1 MAGKH
6 DLWMTGFSLAVLPLM
21 ARAEVMVRRMP
32 QLRPAFNLPP
42 LPPLSIII
50 PARDEEATLRRL
62 LPSLAAQIYP
72 GELEIIV
79 VDDHS
84 ADKTAGVA
92 AEYGARVLAA
102 PDLPPGWLGKA
113 NAMQHGANAARG
125 DYLLFTDADTCHAPT
140 SAATAVA
147 YAAAQHLDGLSIFLE
162 QETSGVLD
170 KAVLMVAFAGLFAG
184 SRPSVPL
191 LNGQYLL
198 LRRETFVATDGFT
211 AVKGEMMDD
220 LAYAHVLAAAGLNV
234 PMLRGEELACVHM
247 YDNTR
252 ELWGG
257 VARLGSGSLSHAG
270 PSGLIPALLIT
281 GVMMPMWALFS
292 DREKARR
299 NKALWLLWAGALA
312 SFLPWGKRFGSYGL
326 APLASIAAMFVQA
339 ASFFGMITRLLG
351 RGLSW
356 KGRRV

>member
-21 ARAEVMVRRMP
+21 ARAEVMVQRMP
-32 QLRPAFNLPP
+32 QLRQAYNLSP

-50 PARDEEATLRRL
+50 PARDEEDTLRRL
-62 LPSLAAQIYP
+62 LPSLTAQIYP

-84 ADKTAGVA
+84 TDETACVA
-92 AEYGARVLAA
+92 AQLGARVLSA

-113 NAMQHGANAARG
+113 NAMQHGASAARG
-125 DYLLFTDADTCHAPT
+125 AWLLFTDADTCHNPL

-147 YAAAQHLDGLSIFLE
+147 YAEAQDLDGLSIFLE
-162 QETSGVLD
+162 QETSGTLD

-198 LRRETFVATDGFT
+198 LRRETLAATGGFSPI
-211 AVKGEMMDD
+211 KGEMMDD
-220 LAYAHVLAAAGLNV
+220 LAYAHVLAEAGLNV

-292 DREKARR
+292 DRRKARD

-312 SFLPWGKRFGSYGL
+312 SFLPWGKRFGSYWL
-326 APLASIAAMFVQA
+326 APLASIAAMFVQV
-339 ASFFGMITRLLG
+339 ASFSGMIARLLG

-356 KGRRV
+356 KGRKV

>member
-1 MAGKH
+1 
-6 DLWMTGFSLAVLPLM
+6 
-21 ARAEVMVRRMP
+21 
-32 QLRPAFNLPP
+32 LPP
-42 LPPLSIII
+42 LPSLSIII

-72 GELEIIV
+72 GELEVIV

-84 ADKTAGVA
+84 EDKTARVA
-92 AEYGARVLAA
+92 AEFGARVLAA

-113 NAMQHGANAARG
+113 NAMQHGASAARG
-125 DYLLFTDADTCHAPT
+125 EWLLFTDADTCHAPT

-147 YAAAQHLDGLSIFLE
+147 YAAAQGLDGLSIFLE
-162 QETSGVLD
+162 QETGDTLA

-198 LRRETFVATDGFT
+198 LRRETFAATDGFT
-211 AVKGEMMDD
+211 AVKNEMMDD
-220 LAYAHVLAAAGLNV
+220 LAYANVLSAAGLNV

-252 ELWGG
+252 ELWSG
-257 VARLGSGSLSHAG
+257 VARLGAGSLSHAG

-281 GVMMPMWALFS
+281 GVMMPMWALLS
-292 DREKARR
+292 DREVAWG

-312 SFLPWGKRFGSYGL
+312 SFLPWGKRFGSYWL
-326 APLASIAAMFVQA
+326 APLASVAAMFVQA